1 MTSIREIG
9 HSGEY
14 PNEELMHTA
23 GNIALSYIKESLPQ
37 LHIAVS
43 KGIGRNVVGSVIG
56 RPEDEE
62 IEIDKIGENVITGII
77 ERENLPLQVYSEHAD
92 PFIGLREG
100 AKLRAALDPF
110 DNSSEYKR
118 GLPTPVFTC
127 ISFYD
132 LDNRP
137 LAGAI
142 ANLETNKVYL
152 SIGGKNYVIDDFLKG
167 TPPRRV
173 LKSERKSIKDEGA
186 TIAMYTGSNQYSRLI
201 NSQFRDMIDT
211 MHIKGRTFANGGAF
225 IYGPLAEGAV
235 DAYVMPRE
243 PREEIDAGFAFAH
256 FANMTSLIVHKDG
269 RRELYKFDPSKY
281 HEEVD
286 AFVSAATPQLA
297 NEIIDFYEK
306 SLSA

>member
-14 PNEELMHTA
+14 PNEELMRIA

-62 IEIDKIGENVITGII
+62 IGIDKIGENVITGII

-127 ISFYD
+127 MSLYD
-132 LDNRP
+132 LDNNP

-152 SIGGKNYVIDDFLKG
+152 SIEGKNYVIDDFLKG
-167 TPPRRV
+167 TPPRRIF
-173 LKSERKSIKDEGA
+173 KSERKSIRDEGA
-186 TIAMYTGSNQYSRLI
+186 TIAMYTGSNQYSSLI
-201 NSQFRDMIDT
+201 NSQFRDMINN

-243 PREEIDAGFAFAH
+243 PREEPDAGFALAH
-256 FANMTSLIVHKDG
+256 FANLTSLIVHKDG

-286 AFVSAATPQLA
+286 LFVSAATPQLA
-297 NEIIDFYEK
+297 NEIIDFYER
-306 SLSA
+306 SLLA

>member
-1 MTSIREIG
+1 MTSVREMG
-9 HSGEY
+9 PSGEY
-14 PNEELMHTA
+14 PDKELMRVA

-43 KGIGRNVVGSVIG
+43 KGIGRNVVGSVMG

-62 IEIDKIGENVITGII
+62 IGIDKIGENVITGII
-77 ERENLPLQVYSEHAD
+77 ERESLPLQVYSEHAD
-92 PFIGLREG
+92 PFIGPRTG

-127 ISFYD
+127 MSLYD
-132 LDNRP
+132 LDSNP
-137 LAGAI
+137 LAGVI

-152 SIGGKNYVIDDFLKG
+152 SIEGKNYVIDDFLKG
-167 TPPRRV
+167 TPPRRIF
-173 LKSERKSIKDEGA
+173 KSERKSIKDEGA

-201 NSQFRDMIDT
+201 NSQFRDMIDA
-211 MHIKGRTFANGGAF
+211 MHIRGRTFANGGAF

-235 DAYVMPRE
+235 DAYIMPRE
-243 PREEIDAGFAFAH
+243 PREEIDAGFALAH

-269 RRELYKFDPSKY
+269 RREPYRFDRSKY
-281 HEEVD
+281 HDGVD
-286 AFVSAATPQLA
+286 LFICASTPELA
-297 NEIIDFYEK
+297 EEIINLQNK
-306 SLSA
+306 AA

>member
-1 MTSIREIG
+1 MANPREIG

-14 PNEELMHTA
+14 PNKELMAVA
-23 GNIALSYIKESLPQ
+23 GSIALSYIKESLPQ

-62 IEIDKIGENVITGII
+62 IGIDKIGENVITAII

-92 PFIGLREG
+92 PFIGPISG
-100 AKLRAALDPF
+100 AKFRAALDPF

-127 ISFYD
+127 MSLYD
-132 LDNRP
+132 LDNNP
-137 LAGAI
+137 LAGVI
-142 ANLETNKVYL
+142 ANLETDKVYL

-167 TPPRRV
+167 TPPRRIF
-173 LKSERKSIKDEGA
+173 KSERKSTKDEGA
-186 TIAMYTGSNQYSRLI
+186 TIAMYTGSNQHSSLI
-201 NSQFRDMIDT
+201 NSQFRNMIDS

-256 FANMTSLIVHKDG
+256 FANMTNLIVHNDG
-269 RRELYKFDPSKY
+269 RTEIYRFDHGKY
-281 HEEVD
+281 REEVD
-286 AFVSAATPQLA
+286 LFVCASTPELA
-297 NEIIDFYEK
+297 EEIIVLQNK
-306 SLSA
+306 AI

>member
-1 MTSIREIG
+1 MISTRELG
-9 HSGEY
+9 PSGEY
-14 PNEELMHTA
+14 LNKELMRVA

-43 KGIGRNVVGSVIG
+43 RGIGKNVVGSVIG

-62 IEIDKIGENVITGII
+62 IGIDKIGENVITGII

-92 PFIGLREG
+92 PFIGPIEG

-127 ISFYD
+127 MSLYD
-132 LDNRP
+132 LDSNP
-137 LAGAI
+137 LAGVI

-152 SIGGKNYVIDDFLKG
+152 SIEGKNYVIDDFLKG
-167 TPPRRV
+167 TPPRRIF
-173 LKSERKSIKDEGA
+173 KSERKSIRDEGA

-201 NSQFRDMIDT
+201 NSQFRDMIDS

-225 IYGPLAEGAV
+225 IYGPLAEGSV

-243 PREEIDAGFAFAH
+243 PREEIDAGFAAAH
-256 FANMTSLIVHKDG
+256 FANMTSVIVHKDG
-269 RRELYKFDPSKY
+269 RRESYRFDPGKY
-281 HEEVD
+281 REEVD
-286 AFVSAATPQLA
+286 LFVCASTPELA
-297 NEIIDFYEK
+297 EEIIYLQNK
-306 SLSA
+306 AA

>member
-1 MTSIREIG
+1 MATIRELAP
-9 HSGEY
+9 SGEY
-14 PNEELMHTA
+14 PNKELMRVA

-37 LHIAVS
+37 LHIAV
-43 KGIGRNVVGSVIG
+43 GRGVGRNVVGSVIG

-62 IEIDKIGENVITGII
+62 IGIDKIGENVITGII
-77 ERENLPLQVYSEHAD
+77 ERESLPLQVYSEHAD
-92 PFIGLREG
+92 PFIGPIEG

-127 ISFYD
+127 MSLYD
-132 LDNRP
+132 LNNNP
-137 LAGAI
+137 LAGVI

-152 SIGGKNYVIDDFLKG
+152 SIEGKNYVIDDFLKG
-167 TPPRRV
+167 TPPRRIF
-173 LKSERKSIKDEGA
+173 KSERKSIRDEGV
-186 TIAMYTGSNQYSRLI
+186 TITMYTGSNQYSRLI

-225 IYGPLAEGAV
+225 IYGPSAEGAV

-256 FANMTSLIVHKDG
+256 FANMTSLIVYKDG
-269 RRELYKFDPSKY
+269 RREPYRFDPSKY
-281 HEEVD
+281 RDEVD
-286 AFVSAATPQLA
+286 LFVCASTPELA
-297 NEIIDFYEK
+297 EEIINLQNK
-306 SLSA
+306 AT

>member
-1 MTSIREIG
+1 MTTIREIG
-9 HSGEY
+9 PSGEY
-14 PNEELMHTA
+14 PNKELMVVA
-23 GNIALSYIKESLPQ
+23 GSIALSYIKESLSQ

-62 IEIDKIGENVITGII
+62 IGIDKIGENVITAII
-77 ERENLPLQVYSEHAD
+77 KRENLPLQVYSEHAD
-92 PFIGLREG
+92 PFIGPMEG
-100 AKLRAALDPF
+100 ARLRAALDPF

-127 ISFYD
+127 MSLYD
-132 LDNRP
+132 LDSNP
-137 LAGAI
+137 LAGVI

-152 SIGGKNYVIDDFLKG
+152 SIEGKNYVIDDFLKG
-167 TPPRRV
+167 TPPRRIV
-173 LKSERKSIKDEGA
+173 KSERKSIRDEGA

-201 NSQFRDMIDT
+201 NPQFRDMIDS

-243 PREEIDAGFAFAH
+243 PREEIDAGFAAAH
-256 FANMTSLIVHKDG
+256 FANMTSVIIHKDG
-269 RRELYKFDPSKY
+269 GREAYGFDPSKY
-281 HEEVD
+281 REEVNL
-286 AFVSAATPQLA
+286 FVCASTPELA
-297 NEIIDFYEK
+297 EEIIYFQNK
-306 SLSA
+306 AS